1 MMSMN
6 AVAKITSEKMTMKK
20 SLLFIKTFFL
30 MSTMLIMFTIRAQQN
45 VSSIFI
51 PHFDHISEIE
61 FSPDGTK
68 LAFISGFEIHIL
80 STENWDTITVI
91 LDAYSS
97 AITWHPDSE
106 LIAGAQGG
114 RSEHILIWEANTGKL
129 VQEFE
134 RIHHSPW
141 HSGLTPQPQTIS
153 WHPSGNLIATDSS
166 RPYGTLTLY
175 SEEILFWDVTNIDV
189 HEPRLV
195 EVSTTTWHN
204 STHLIWSNNGDML
217 LSYGDDAL
225 PRNPRNYLTETK
237 SYVLDVENNEVLFTL
252 REAAISW
259 SSDDTMLASINSYRQ
274 ITIWSV
280 STQVAIAHSEQNDI
294 SILSVQWHPELP
306 IIASLGLM
314 GNIYI
319 WNIETG
325 LSYDTETTGLTNLRD
340 LAWHPDGNAL
350 ALAGSEGIIIQTY
363 SLD

>member
-1 MMSMN
+1 MMYMN
-6 AVAKITSEKMTMKK
+6 AVAKLTSEKMTMKK
-20 SLLFIKTFFL
+20 SLLFIKIFFL
-30 MSTMLIMFTIRAQQN
+30 MFTIQFIFSIEAQQN

-80 STENWDTITVI
+80 NTENWDTITVI
-91 LDAYSS
+91 SDAYSS
-97 AITWHPDSE
+97 DIAWHPDSE

-134 RIHHSPW
+134 RMYHSPW
-141 HSGLTPQPQTIS
+141 HSSLTPQPQTIS

-175 SEEILFWDVTNIDV
+175 SEEILFWDVNDIDV
-189 HEPRLV
+189 YEPRLI

-204 STHLIWSNNGDML
+204 STHLTWSNNGEML

-225 PRNPRNYLTETK
+225 PRNQRNYLTETK

-259 SSDDTMLASINSYRQ
+259 SSDDTMIASINSSRQ
-274 ITIWSV
+274 ITIWSIE
-280 STQVAIAHSEQNDI
+280 TQEAIAHSEQNDM
-294 SILSVQWHPELP
+294 SILSVEWHPELP
-306 IIASLGLM
+306 IISSLGLR

-319 WNIETG
+319 WSIETG
-325 LSYDTETTGLTNLRD
+325 LSYDIQSTGLTNLRD
-340 LAWHPDGNAL
+340 LAWHPDGTSL
-350 ALAGSEGIIIQTY
+350 ALAGSEGIVIQTY
-363 SLD
+363 NLD